1 MKEKNTQQK
10 DWRVNG
16 LLPSPSRRQ
25 LSVSNGA
32 PFLRPAP
39 FPLQRAIPCRHMLD
53 GLLHDIPVR
62 ATCSP
67 SLRPSL
73 IKNASS
79 SARWKSCD
87 VRDTS
92 LGVLF
97 LHGDRSLVKLTGL
110 GGSRPLTAEV
120 KYQANAERCNF

>member
-1 MKEKNTQQK
+1 M
-10 DWRVNG
+10 
-16 LLPSPSRRQ
+16 LPSPSGRQ
-25 LSVSNGA
+25 LSVLNSA

-39 FPLQRAIPCRHMLD
+39 FPLQRATPCRHMLD
-53 GLLHDIPVR
+53 GLLHDILVR

-67 SLRPSL
+67 SLPLSL
-73 IKNASS
+73 IKYASS

-97 LHGDRSLVKLTGL
+97 LHGDRGSVK
-110 GGSRPLTAEV
+110 
-120 KYQANAERCNF
+120 